1 MITPSFDHSF
11 SEAQAFLDALAG
23 KPNAVFT
30 FQTFLDRD
38 KSEPPTPK
46 GDPRTRILTGTF
58 EQHKRQLIELNKQ
71 RAGVFVAV
79 NPQKNAWRSDAN
91 TAYPRAIWH
100 ENDGA
105 IKDNVTPL
113 WPIEPNMVVRTREN
127 RTHLYWLLNDTTES
141 DWGTWHGIEHH
152 MVQHRQSDPNCTKRC
167 QVLRIPGFWHQKD
180 PLDPHLV
187 TLERPFRGRRYS
199 INEMAH
205 AFPPVEVPQSIT
217 AHITE
222 HQGNSGDILDLP
234 TVSETKW
241 ADVLAMLDHINPDA
255 SAVPTQDGGD
265 GTRGRWLR
273 VLMALEETKH
283 PDRRIVADEWSRCGG
298 LRDARFPAGTITQ
311 HRGYNEGEVEYQM
324 ASFRRASG
332 NKVGLGSL
340 VRYAREGG
348 YVQID
353 MDDLIGSSSKAEPQ
367 RQLFIVTQGDEALS
381 KEIPRQDFL
390 LDRFISG
397 ANTFSAIAGRGGVGK
412 SKLALGI
419 ACSVATGTAAFGYGP
434 LVPHYVGSTVLVD
447 LENEPH
453 EFSRRLQDHARAMV
467 EHGLIDKADIAEVLR
482 NVQHVFVDRM
492 LFALAVNSM
501 GSPIRQVQHWQAL
514 HDELCRIRDR
524 CIDGPRW
531 ICFDA
536 LYKFHA
542 LSENDPAQ
550 MTFALEQLNDL
561 TNRVF
566 GPIPRSVVH
575 HSAKGDTATD
585 YFTSQGGKLRGSG
598 AIEAAMRSVVQ
609 VRHLS
614 PDELKLFSISKAQQR
629 EFAICGVMKSN
640 YQVMQPDSFM
650 LRSYAGAWWHCG
662 RDVTTV
668 PKASNDAGFN
678 TFLARLYELIVVKG
692 VRVTHRT
699 ASEGMR
705 GFLGA
710 KKSEIGEWLA
720 QAELGGYLTKQGLM
734 YKWAG
739 IPPDE
744 SGSDLGL

>member
-1 MITPSFDHSF
+1 MMLTPTYDHDF
-11 SEAQAFLDALAG
+11 SDARQFLDALAG
-23 KPNAVFT
+23 KPNAVFV

-38 KSEPPTPK
+38 KSEPPAKK

-58 EQHKRQLIELNKQ
+58 EQHKRTLIELNKQ
-71 RAGVFVAV
+71 RAGVFVTV

-91 TAYPRAIWH
+91 TAYPRAVWH

-113 WPIEPNMVVRTREN
+113 WPVEPNMIVRTREN
-127 RTHLYWLLNDTTES
+127 RTHLYWLLDGTSEA

-180 PLDPHLV
+180 PLNPHLV
-187 TLERPFRGRRYS
+187 TLEKPYRGRRYT
-199 INEMAH
+199 IGEMAQ
-205 AFPPVEVPQSIT
+205 AFPPVEVPHSIT
-217 AHITE
+217 AEITE
-222 HQGNSGDILDLP
+222 HQDSDLLDLP
-234 TVSETKW
+234 TVNETKW
-241 ADVLAMLDHINPDA
+241 ADVVAMLDHINPDA
-255 SAVPTQDGGD
+255 PAIPTQDGGD

-298 LRDARFPAGTITQ
+298 TKDQRYPVDGPITQ
-311 HRGYNEGEVEYQM
+311 HKGYNEGEVEYQM
-324 ASFRRASG
+324 ASFKRASG

-340 VRYAREGG
+340 VRFAREGG
-348 YVQID
+348 FVQYDI
-353 MDDLIGSSSKAEPQ
+353 DDLIAGPDAKPA
-367 RQLFIVTQGDEALS
+367 RQLFIVTQGDEALTR
-381 KEIPRQDFL
+381 EVPRQDFL

-397 ANTFSAIAGRGGVGK
+397 ANTFSAIAGRGGIGK

-419 ACSVATGTAAFGYGP
+419 AAAVATGTPAFGYNA
-434 LVPHYVGSTVLVD
+434 LVPHYVGSTILVD
-447 LENEPH
+447 LENEPP

-467 EHGLIDKADIAEVLR
+467 EHGLIAKSDISDVMR

-492 LFALAVNSM
+492 MFALAINSM
-501 GSPIRQVQHWQAL
+501 GSPIRHNQHWQAL
-514 HDELCRIRDR
+514 HDELSRIRDR
-524 CIDGPRW
+524 CMDGARW
-531 ICFDA
+531 VCFDA

-550 MTFALEQLNDL
+550 MTFALEQLNEL
-561 TNRVF
+561 VNKVF
-566 GPIPRSVVH
+566 GSIPRSVVH

-614 PDELKLFSISKAQQR
+614 PEELKLFQIAKAQQR

-650 LRSYAGAWWHCG
+650 LRAYSGAWWHCG

-668 PKASNDAGFN
+668 PKAANDEGFN

-692 VRVTHRT
+692 VRVTARS
-699 ASEGMR
+699 AREGMR
-705 GFLGA
+705 AFLGA
-710 KKSEIGEWLA
+710 KASEISEWLS
-720 QAELGGYLTKQGLM
+720 QAELGGYITKSGLAF
-734 YKWAG
+734 KWSGRA
-739 IPPDE
+739 PDE
-744 SGSDLGL
+744 TGADLGL